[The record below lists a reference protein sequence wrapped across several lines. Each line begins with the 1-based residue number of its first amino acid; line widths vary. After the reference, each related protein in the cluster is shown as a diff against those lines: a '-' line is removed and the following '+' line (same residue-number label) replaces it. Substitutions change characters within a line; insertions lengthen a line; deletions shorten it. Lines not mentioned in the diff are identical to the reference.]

1 MGDPIFVMNIEL
13 VCVRKI
19 TGAKVSRV
27 PNNGLK
33 KLKVCF
39 CPQFLYSKGTVCKLP
54 PVGLVKQCI
63 NTTNVSL

>member
-33 KLKVCF
+33 NLKSASAPNSF
-39 CPQFLYSKGTVCKLP
+39 I
-54 PVGLVKQCI
+54 VKVRS
-63 NTTNVSL
+63 VSCHRWAL